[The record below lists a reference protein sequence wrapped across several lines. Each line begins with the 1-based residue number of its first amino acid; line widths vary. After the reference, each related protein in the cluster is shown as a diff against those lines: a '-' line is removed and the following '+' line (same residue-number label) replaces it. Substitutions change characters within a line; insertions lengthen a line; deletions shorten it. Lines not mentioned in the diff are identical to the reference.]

1 MDNYPLAF
9 LVLLISFFL
18 SRLVNNHAIKKLEV
32 HEKAA
37 LVDLFS
43 TNRSWTFGILIAI
56 FAFYFVSLKYEL
68 LDIYWTNI
76 LYISVLFIY
85 MTAMAVYAF
94 KNLKEQNFP
103 DAYIKS
109 YILST
114 AIRFVGLGVFLAV
127 LGGLG

>member
-18 SRLVNNHAIKKLEV
+18 SRIVNNNAVKKLEAQ
-32 HEKAA
+32 EKAD

-43 TNRSWTFGILIAI
+43 ANRSWTFGILIAV
-56 FAFYFVSLKYEL
+56 FAFYFVSIKYEL
-68 LDIYWTNI
+68 LDLFWTNI

-85 MTAMAVYAF
+85 MTMMFVYAF
-94 KNLKEQNFP
+94 KKLKEQNFP
-103 DAYIKS
+103 ESYIKS

-114 AIRFVGLGVFLAV
+114 AIRYVGLGVFLAV
-127 LGGLG
+127 LGGIR